1 MEKRMSQ
8 GREKKVKQK
17 AKTSI
22 LLTVLICGLIG
33 ALGFHLISLRSEIN
47 AAKEQLASAQ
57 GQYDRISASNEE
69 LKLLLSGD
77 DYIERIARDK
87 YGFILPGEEVYEDIS
102 GN

>member
-1 MEKRMSQ
+1 MEK
-8 GREKKVKQK
+8 GRK
-17 AKTSI
+17 AKGKKSVLVTA
-22 LLTVLICGLIG
+22 LICAVAAWLLFQLVGYIFDIRL
-33 ALGFHLISLRSEIN
+33 
-47 AAKEQLASAQ
+47 AKEELAAAQ

-87 YGFILPGEEVYEDIS
+87 YGFILPGEEVFIDIS

>member
-8 GREKKVKQK
+8 GRKKEKR
-17 AKTSI
+17 KTSI
-22 LLTVLICGLIG
+22 LVTALICAVAGWLMFQLIG
-33 ALGFHLISLRSEIN
+33 YVSDIRVANERL
-47 AAKEQLASAQ
+47 AAAQ

-77 DYIERIARDK
+77 DYIERIAREK
-87 YGFILPGEEVYEDIS
+87 YGFILPGEEVFEDIS